1 MINSGKELR
10 EYQERE
16 QPTFTEI
23 ARNFI
28 REDHTARPIITI
40 DDQDSGR
47 VLLVSIKAELE
58 TNTSHS
64 PALYLGNPRFEVIA
78 PDQAYFAI
86 TGDRRDAEEFPILV
100 GEHSGELPIETTK
113 RKVYAHAHDSPNRVI
128 PGYELARFMAKCLSS
143 PIRYTT
149 GESDSL
155 RPRRIEALL
164 VSNPLK
170 ENRLPIE
177 SHPKIKI
184 YELALNTTGTQL
196 EVKGMIPG
204 ISHPAYFASRPEIW
218 DVYKDNL
225 NHLKGK
231 RKGNLD
237 DKITAAIAAVLF
249 SASTNR
255 LNLEQTDP
263 HETIVIP
270 ASLID
275 VVTVPFV
282 PPPGNK
288 SRVRYDPEL
297 IKPLLNRAKEF
308 LT

>member
-1 MINSGKELR
+1 MINSVKDLR

-16 QPTFTEI
+16 QSTVTEI

-28 REDHTARPIITI
+28 REEHTARPIIAI

-47 VLLVSIKAELE
+47 VLLVSIKAALE

-86 TGDRRDAEEFPILV
+86 TGDKRDVDEFPILT
-100 GEHSGELPIETTK
+100 GEHSGQLPIDATK

-128 PGYELARFMAKCLSS
+128 PGYELARFMAECLSS
-143 PIRYTT
+143 PIKYNT

-164 VSNPLK
+164 VSNPPRK
-170 ENRLPIE
+170 SRLPIE
-177 SHPKIKI
+177 SHPEIKI
-184 YELALNTTGTQL
+184 YELVLNTTGTQL
-196 EVKGMIPG
+196 EVKGIIPG
-204 ISHPAYFASRPEIW
+204 KSHPAYFTSRPEIW

-225 NHLKGK
+225 KHLKGK
-231 RKGNLD
+231 RKRSLD

-255 LNLEQTDP
+255 LSLEQTDTGS
-263 HETIVIP
+263 TIVVP

-275 VVTVPFV
+275 VVTVPFI
-282 PPPGNK
+282 PPTGNK
-288 SRVRYDPEL
+288 SKVRYDPKVIE
-297 IKPLLNRAKEF
+297 PFLNRAKEF
-308 LT
+308 LD